1 MDDAPALAQAPAA
14 QRNSGV
20 DQDRDAAP
28 GIVSR
33 FNPPIRFTSA
43 EPHLIADEAE
53 KAIIKAEF
61 PVFHRGGT
69 LVEPIIERVP
79 TYGGGWT
86 QTVTLRE
93 LGQARLIDLMS
104 QAAGWEKYNIREKKY
119 IAAAPPPIGAEIL
132 LARAGHWTFP
142 RISGVITAP
151 TLRPD
156 GSILTEPGYDPETQ
170 LYHAMNPNLILP
182 LLSEKP
188 TKEEAFAAIEL
199 LESLLTE
206 FPFADSE
213 IDKAVALSALITPVV
228 RGAMDAA
235 PMHAIKAPEY
245 LPLLLQPGKS
255 GIHANRR

>member
-43 EPHLIADEAE
+43 EPHIIADEAE

-69 LVEPIIERVP
+69 LVEPIIEKVP
-79 TYGGGWT
+79 AYGSGWT

-104 QAAGWEKYNIREKKY
+104 QSTGWEKYNIREKKY
-119 IAAAPPPIGAEIL
+119 IAAAPPSIGAEIL
-132 LARAGHWTFP
+132 LARAGHWTFFQN
-142 RISGVITAP
+142 
-151 TLRPD
+151 LRR
-156 GSILTEPGYDPETQ
+156 
-170 LYHAMNPNLILP
+170 H
-182 LLSEKP
+182 
-188 TKEEAFAAIEL
+188 
-199 LESLLTE
+199 
-206 FPFADSE
+206 
-213 IDKAVALSALITPVV
+213 
-228 RGAMDAA
+228 RGANFEA
-235 PMHAIKAPEY
+235 
-245 LPLLLQPGKS
+245 
-255 GIHANRR
+255 